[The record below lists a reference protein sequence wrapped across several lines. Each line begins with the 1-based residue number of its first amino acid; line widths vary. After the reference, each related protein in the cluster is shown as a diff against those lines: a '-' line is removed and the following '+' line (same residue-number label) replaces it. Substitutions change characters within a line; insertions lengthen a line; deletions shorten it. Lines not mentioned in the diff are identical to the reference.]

1 MSLLMEERAELTT
14 VVMMDGSEACN
25 TLGSDTWERFNE
37 IMLGAVHILCNAFRV
52 GGWRKC

>member
-1 MSLLMEERAELTT
+1 MVSLLMEERAELTT

-37 IMLGAVHILCNAFRV
+37 ITLGAVHIKSVVEELHS
-52 GGWRKC
+52 